1 MVGIV
6 LALFPDAW
14 IGAFTDVPAVHAAA
28 KGYIQ
33 IVGPFFFFHG
43 LGLSLYFASQGASA
57 MLWPVWATVLR
68 VVVAALGAYLL
79 AFVLGFG
86 LSGIYIAAAGA
97 MLTYALVIAVAIRAG
112 AWRRVNKI

>member
-1 MVGIV
+1 
-6 LALFPDAW
+6 
-14 IGAFTDVPAVHAAA
+14 
-28 KGYIQ
+28 
-33 IVGPFFFFHG
+33 
-43 LGLSLYFASQGASA
+43 

-112 AWRRVNKI
+112 AWRRANKI